1 MIFFFYFFFLSSLLV
16 LLLMFAFHTPR
27 FFLDRF
33 LPLCAQ
39 HLSIVERNLFLSVVW
54 SIHKHLL
61 FVVDLMLMIS
71 IHVFKAHFH
80 IAERERERE
89 TIIVCIVFELSSKL
103 LKLNFNQLYFSV
115 IPKLSVIFKSQNPT
129 SNPIESNRF
138 NIITVFDQLSPK
150 FFDDSKSSVI
160 CLCTATCASI
170 HQFKP

>member
-1 MIFFFYFFFLSSLLV
+1 MIFFFYSFFLSSLLV

-39 HLSIVERNLFLSVVW
+39 HLSIVERNLSLSVVW

-80 IAERERERE
+80 IAEREREKRSLCALCSNWVQNCLNS
-89 TIIVCIVFELSSKL
+89 ISINYIFL
-103 LKLNFNQLYFSV
+103 LFQSFQWFLNHRIQHR
-115 IPKLSVIFKSQNPT
+115 IQ
-129 SNPIESNRF
+129 SNR
-138 NIITVFDQLSPK
+138 IGWI
-150 FFDDSKSSVI
+150 
-160 CLCTATCASI
+160 
-170 HQFKP
+170 